1 MSVIFIWGIDFISVF
16 LIFSRFFILIVLL
29 TGLGVLTLIGRGL
42 GVFTFISVFLIFSRF
57 FILIVLL
64 TGLGVFTF
72 IGRGLGVFTLI
83 GRGLEVFLFAEL
95 EVFLFAE
102 LGVFTLIGKG
112 LGVLRFTVSF
122 LVYGFRAFFTVL
134 FLKLVGDKVDGQ

>member
-1 MSVIFIWGIDFISVF
+1 MSDIFIWGIDFISVF

-64 TGLGVFTF
+64 TGLGVFTL
-72 IGRGLGVFTLI
+72 IGRGLGVFTFIGLGVFTLI
-83 GRGLEVFLFAEL
+83 GLGVFTLIELGVFTLIEL
-95 EVFLFAE
+95 EVFLFA
-102 LGVFTLIGKG
+102 
-112 LGVLRFTVSF
+112 VSF
-122 LVYGFRAFFTVL
+122 RVYGFRAFFTVL

>member
-29 TGLGVLTLIGRGL
+29 TGLGVLTLIGGGL

-64 TGLGVFTF
+64 TGLGVFTL
-72 IGRGLGVFTLI
+72 IGRGLKVFALIAELEVFTLAELGVFTLI

-95 EVFLFAE
+95 E
-102 LGVFTLIGKG
+102 
-112 LGVLRFTVSF
+112 VLRFTVSF